1 VETHQPDPTSDE
13 TTDPWG
19 RVSTE
24 LSSLGERLRQVY
36 GRVASEEGPT
46 EEEIRS
52 ALATLAGVW
61 DQVAASLST
70 VLNDAETRANLKRA
84 AWSFAAA
91 LGTTFADLGDELGNA
106 ERGTGGNEDTE
117 DPA

>member
-24 LSSLGERLRQVY
+24 LSSLGERLRQAY

-52 ALATLAGVW
+52 ALTTLAGAW

-70 VLNDAETRANLKRA
+70 VLNDAETRAQLKRA
-84 AWSFAAA
+84 AGSFAAA
-91 LGTTFADLGDELGNA
+91 LGTTIADLGDEFGDTG
-106 ERGTGGNEDTE
+106 RGTEGDEDTE

>member
-24 LSSLGERLRQVY
+24 LSSLGERLRQAY

-52 ALATLAGVW
+52 ALATLAGAW
-61 DQVAASLST
+61 DQVSASLST
-70 VLNDAETRANLKRA
+70 VLNDAETRAHLKRA
-84 AWSFAAA
+84 AGSFAAA
-91 LGTTFADLGDELGNA
+91 LGATISDLGDEWSNA
-106 ERGTGGNEDTE
+106 GRGTGSDEDTR
-117 DPA
+117 DPG